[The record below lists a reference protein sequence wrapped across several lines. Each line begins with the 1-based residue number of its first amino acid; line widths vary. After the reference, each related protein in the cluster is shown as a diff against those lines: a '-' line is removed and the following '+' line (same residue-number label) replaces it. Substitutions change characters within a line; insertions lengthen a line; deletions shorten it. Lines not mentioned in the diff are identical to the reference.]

1 MDNNT
6 FWMRVKMLLK
16 AHKLT
21 QKQFADRIAVSLHT
35 LQGWIHY
42 DRIPDTST
50 AYAIAVTLGV
60 TLNYLL
66 GGIERDMT
74 AARLNELA
82 ARDAASRITELAAA
96 ILEEANGM
104 KPIGKRKTR

>member
-1 MDNNT
+1 
-6 FWMRVKMLLK
+6 MLLK
-16 AHKLT
+16 AHKMT
-21 QKQFADRIAVSLHT
+21 QKQLADRIAVSLNT

-42 DRIPDTST
+42 DRIPETAT

-66 GGIERDMT
+66 GGLERDIT
-74 AARLNELA
+74 TARLKELA

-96 ILEEANGM
+96 ILEEAQEMN
-104 KPIGKRKTR
+104 PIGKKKSVR